1 MEGRE
6 KVTVSKP
13 LTEDLDRFVD
23 AQLDAYTRALA
34 EIRAGR
40 KQTHWMWFI
49 FPQIAGLGS
58 SPTAQHYAIRSRAEA
73 EAYLGHPVLGP
84 RLIECAE
91 ATVALDGRSAAEVFG
106 FPDDRKL
113 RSSATLFAEVSPTGS
128 VFERLLDKYF
138 DGQRDEKTLQLLGK
152 GRRP

>member
-1 MEGRE
+1 M
-6 KVTVSKP
+6 
-13 LTEDLDRFVD
+13 TEDLDRFVG
-23 AQLDAYTRALA
+23 AQLETYDRALA

-40 KQTHWMWFI
+40 KRTHWMWFI

-58 SPTAQHYAIRSRAEA
+58 SPTAQHYAIRSGAEA
-73 EAYLGHPVLGP
+73 EAYLGHPVLGA

-91 ATVALDGRSAAEVFG
+91 AVMALEGCSAAEVFG
-106 FPDDRKL
+106 LPDDRKL

-152 GRRP
+152 G

>member
-1 MEGRE
+1 MAEE
-6 KVTVSKP
+6 
-13 LTEDLDRFVD
+13 LDRFVD
-23 AQLDAYTRALA
+23 AQLDTYERALK
-34 EIRAGR
+34 EIRSGR
-40 KQTHWMWFI
+40 KRTHWMWFI

-73 EAYLGHPVLGP
+73 EAYLRHPVLGA

-91 ATVALDGRSAAEVFG
+91 ALVGLEGGSAAEVFG

-138 DGQRDEKTLQLLGK
+138 GGQRDEKTLQLLEK
-152 GRRP
+152 GRQP

>member
-1 MEGRE
+1 MEDRE
-6 KVTVSKP
+6 GVI
-13 LTEDLDRFVD
+13 LDRFVD
-23 AQLDAYTRALA
+23 AQRDTYTRALA
-34 EIRAGR
+34 EIRVGR

-58 SPTAQHYAIRSRAEA
+58 SPTAQHYAIHSRDEA

-91 ATVALDGRSAAEVFG
+91 AVVALEGRSAAEVFG
-106 FPDDRKL
+106 SPDDRKL

-128 VFERLLDKYF
+128 VFERLLDRYF
-138 DGQRDEKTLQLLGK
+138 GGQRDEKTLQLLLK
-152 GRRP
+152 GRQP

>member
-1 MEGRE
+1 VRSLSE
-6 KVTVSKP
+6 
-13 LTEDLDRFVD
+13 LDRFIE
-23 AQLDAYTRALA
+23 AQRGCYAQALA
-34 EIRAGR
+34 EIRDGR
-40 KQTHWMWFI
+40 KQSHWMWFI

-58 SPTAQHYAIRSRAEA
+58 SPTSQRYAIRDRAEA
-73 EAYLGHPVLGP
+73 AAYLGHPVLAA

-91 ATVALDGRSAAEVFG
+91 AVVALEGRSAAEVFG

-138 DGQRDEKTLQLLGK
+138 DGQRDGKTLQLLGK
-152 GRRP
+152 E